1 MIFAIIASLILIGFF
16 SGYEIGFV
24 SANRLSLELK
34 KKNGD
39 KAGLI
44 IARFLQAPTQFIGTC
59 LIGLN
64 ISLVVFGIL
73 FEQLL
78 EKYLWHH
85 YQLDSYSIL
94 LGNTVLSTLVILLIG
109 ELVPKAIFKA
119 RASSLITRFAVIA
132 NIFHVLF
139 SPLTKLLVSLAQW
152 VVSFLF
158 QVRVV
163 NKKEAFSKVDLA
175 HFVQQTMEHPEQQDL
190 NTDLFENALSLPEIK
205 IRECLVPRTEI
216 VGVELNTSLDELKA
230 IFVETKLSKLIVYD
244 DNLDNIVGYVHQL
257 DLFKKPNSLA
267 AVIHPIILVP
277 ESMSAADLI
286 NLFSKKRKS
295 IAWVVDEFGG
305 TAGIVTME
313 DLLEE
318 IFGEIDDE
326 YDEQEFVE
334 KKLSEKDYIFSGR
347 LELDY
352 LTEKYGIDFAAENS
366 ETLSGYLIHHHGSIP
381 KVRTLIHLAHFDA
394 EILSVSDTRIEK
406 VKIKIH

>member
-1 MIFAIIASLILIGFF
+1 MVFAIIASLLLIGFF

-34 KKNGD
+34 KKQGS
-39 KAGLI
+39 KAGNM
-44 IARFLQAPTQFIGTC
+44 IANFLENPTHFIGTC

-73 FEQLL
+73 FESLL
-78 EKYLWHH
+78 HELIWSKIQADNYT
-85 YQLDSYSIL
+85 IL
-94 LGNTVLSTLVILLIG
+94 LGNTFLSTLVILLVG

-119 RASSLITRFAVIA
+119 RAASMIFTFAPLA
-132 NIFHVLF
+132 NLFHILF
-139 SPLTKLLVSLAQW
+139 KPLTVTLVNLAQW
-152 VVSFLF
+152 ILGNLL
-158 QVRVV
+158 QVKMV
-163 NKKEAFSKVDLA
+163 NKAAAFTKVDLA
-175 HFVQQTMEHPEQQDL
+175 HFVQQTNAQQEQQEL
-190 NTDLFENALSLPEIK
+190 NTALFENALSLPDIK

-216 VGVELNTSLDELKA
+216 IGIELNSSINELA
-230 IFVETKLSKLIVYD
+230 ALFIETKLSKLIVYEET
-244 DNLDNIVGYVHQL
+244 LDNIIGYVHQL
-257 DLFKKPNSLA
+257 DLFKKPTNLSSIL
-267 AVIHPIILVP
+267 HPIILVP
-277 ESMSAADLI
+277 ESMNAADLI

-313 DLLEE
+313 DVLEE

-334 KKLSEKDYIFSGR
+334 KRLSDTEFIFSGR

-352 LTEKYGIDFAAENS
+352 LYEKYGIDFSADSA
-366 ETLSGYLIHHHGSIP
+366 ETLSGYLIHKHEAIP
-381 KVRTLIHLAHFDA
+381 KVRQVIQLTHFDA

>member
-39 KAGLI
+39 PSGQI
-44 IARFLQAPTQFIGTC
+44 IAKFLQAPTQFIGTC

-78 EKYLWHH
+78 NLYIWPENIG
-85 YQLDSYSIL
+85 SYTVL
-94 LGNTVLSTLVILLIG
+94 LGNTVLSTLVILIIG
-109 ELVPKAIFKA
+109 ELIPKAIFKA
-119 RASSLITRFAVIA
+119 RASSMITRFAYVA
-132 NIFHVLF
+132 KFFHVLF
-139 SPLTKLLVSLAQW
+139 RPLTNVLVSIAQW
-152 VVSFLF
+152 VVSTLL
-158 QVRVV
+158 QIKVV

-175 HFVQQTMEHPEQQDL
+175 HFIQQNIEHPEQQEL
-190 NTDLFENALSLPEIK
+190 NTDLFENALSLAEIK

-216 VGVELNTSLDELKA
+216 VGVELNTSIEELRS
-230 IFVETKLSKLIVYD
+230 IFVETKLSKLVVYD
-244 DNLDNIVGYVHQL
+244 DTLDTIVGYVHQL
-257 DLFKKPNSLA
+257 DLFQKPSNIASI
-267 AVIHPIILVP
+267 IHPILLVP
-277 ESMSAADLI
+277 ESMNAADLI
-286 NLFSKKRKS
+286 NMFSKKRKS

-313 DLLEE
+313 DVLEE

-326 YDEQEFVE
+326 YDSPELIE
-334 KKLSEKDYIFSGR
+334 KKVSDKEYIFSGR

-352 LTEKYGIDFAAENS
+352 LTEKYGIDFGAENS
-366 ETLSGYLIHHHGSIP
+366 ETLSGYLIHHHEAIP
-381 KVRTLIHLAHFDA
+381 KVKTLIHLTHFDA
-394 EILSVSDTRIEK
+394 EVIAVSDTRIEK
-406 VKIKIH
+406 VKIKIR

>member
-39 KAGLI
+39 PAGKI
-44 IARFLQAPTQFIGTC
+44 ITKFLLAPTQFIGTC

-73 FEQLL
+73 FEQILD
-78 EKYLWHH
+78 KYIWPEH
-85 YQLDSYSIL
+85 LDSYAIL
-94 LGNTVLSTLVILLIG
+94 LGNTVLSTLVILVIG
-109 ELVPKAIFKA
+109 ELIPKAIFKA
-119 RASSLITRFAVIA
+119 RASTMITKFAFIA
-132 NIFHVLF
+132 QFFHILF
-139 SPLTKLLVSLAQW
+139 SPLTKVLVSIAQW
-152 VVSFLF
+152 VVSTLF
-158 QVRVV
+158 QVKVV

-175 HFVQQTMEHPEQQDL
+175 HFVQQSIEHPEQQEL
-190 NTDLFENALSLPEIK
+190 NKDLFENALSLPDIK

-216 VGVELNTSLDELKA
+216 IGVELNTTIEDLKA
-230 IFVETKLSKLIVYD
+230 MFVETKLSKLIVYD
-244 DNLDNIVGYVHQL
+244 DTLDTIVGYVHQL
-257 DLFKKPNSLA
+257 DLFQKPKNIA
-267 AVIHPIILVP
+267 AIIHPILLVP
-277 ESMSAADLI
+277 ESMNAADLI

-305 TAGIVTME
+305 PAGIVTME
-313 DLLEE
+313 DVLEE

-326 YDEQEFVE
+326 YDEQEFIE
-334 KKLSEKDYIFSGR
+334 KKLSDKDYIFSGR

-352 LTEKYGIDFAAENS
+352 LTEKYGINFGAENS
-366 ETLSGYLIHHHGSIP
+366 ETLSGYLIHHHEAIP
-381 KVRTLIHLAHFDA
+381 KVKTLITLAHFDA
-394 EILSVSDTRIEK
+394 EVLAVSDTRIEK

>member
-39 KAGLI
+39 KAGQI
-44 IARFLQAPTQFIGTC
+44 IAGFLQAPTQFIGTC

-78 EKYLWHH
+78 DKYLWHR
-85 YQLDSYSIL
+85 YQLDNYTVL
-94 LGNTVLSTLVILLIG
+94 LGNTVLSTFVILTIG

-119 RASSLITRFAVIA
+119 RASTLITKFASIA
-132 NIFHVLF
+132 QFYHIIF

-175 HFVQQTMEHPEQQDL
+175 HFVQQSMEHPEQQDL

-216 VGVELNTSLDELKA
+216 VGVEVNTSIDDLKS

-244 DNLDNIVGYVHQL
+244 DTLDNIVGYVHQL
-257 DLFKKPNSLA
+257 DLFKKPSNITS
-267 AVIHPIILVP
+267 VIHPILLVP

-366 ETLSGYLIHHHGSIP
+366 ETLSGYLIHHHESIP
-381 KVRTLIHLAHFDA
+381 KVRTIIHLAHFDA

>member
-1 MIFAIIASLILIGFF
+1 MIFAIIASLLLIGFF

-34 KKNGD
+34 KKNGS
-39 KAGLI
+39 KAGQI
-44 IARFLQAPTQFIGTC
+44 IAKFLQAPTQFIGTC

-78 EKYLWHH
+78 DTYLWNQYH
-85 YQLDSYSIL
+85 LDSYSIL
-94 LGNTVLSTLVILLIG
+94 LGNTVLSTLTILLIG
-109 ELVPKAIFKA
+109 ELIPKAIFKA
-119 RASSLITRFAVIA
+119 RASSMIIRFAPIA
-132 NIFHVLF
+132 NFFHFVF

-152 VVSFLF
+152 VVSVLF
-158 QVRVV
+158 QVKVV

-216 VGVELNTSLDELKA
+216 VGIEVNTSIEELKS

-244 DNLDNIVGYVHQL
+244 DTLDTIVGYVHQL
-257 DLFKKPNSLA
+257 DLFKKPKNIA
-267 AVIHPIILVP
+267 AVIHPILLVP
-277 ESMSAADLI
+277 ESMNAADLI

-366 ETLSGYLIHHHGSIP
+366 ETLSGYLIHHHESIP
-381 KVRTLIHLAHFDA
+381 KVRTIIHLTHFDA
-394 EILSVSDTRIEK
+394 EILAVSDTRIEK